1 MTIFIQ
7 NRKRNARG
15 ERRVASL
22 LDAAGRVFGE
32 LGYHAA
38 TTNAIAAEAKVSPA
52 TLYQFFP
59 NKEAIADALV
69 TRYAMDLANKVRVA
83 DIQQLVSAPL
93 EEAIRQITGVVIEFN
108 RKHSAFHTLYAEAP
122 LSKDTLE
129 QKHLLSQTFIDYLAE
144 VLIARNPLLNKQDV
158 LWNAEIV
165 LTAVKGFLPVLAGRK
180 TSIRSR
186 TIDALNQML
195 VRYLEHEFK
204 PRQSRVAASR
214 DTSGRGERFSKS

>member
-1 MTIFIQ
+1 MTVFVQ
-7 NRKRNARG
+7 DRKRNARG
-15 ERRVASL
+15 ERRMASL

-69 TRYAMDLANKVRVA
+69 TSYAIDLAKEVQA
-83 DIQQLVSAPL
+83 TDIQELVSAPL
-93 EEAIRQITGVVIEFN
+93 EEAIRKVTEVVIEFN
-108 RKHSAFHTLYAEAP
+108 RKHAAFHTLYAEAP

-129 QKHLLSQTFIDYLAE
+129 QKQLLSKTFIDYLSE
-144 VLIARNPLLNKQDV
+144 VLIARDPQLDRQDI

-165 LTAVKGFLPVLAGRK
+165 LTTVKGFLPLLTGRK
-180 TSIRSR
+180 TSSRSR
-186 TIDALNQML
+186 TLNALNQML
-195 VRYLEHEFK
+195 VRYLEPALKLRPVSSSE
-204 PRQSRVAASR
+204 
-214 DTSGRGERFSKS
+214 TSPHFGRGERFSKN